1 VITVMGEALV
11 DLIIDANGDV
21 GSVVGGAE
29 LNAARTMARLGVPVD
44 FLGGISGD
52 PMGLRIARSL
62 ASDGIGRALGNPTSE
77 PTTLAIATIDA
88 DGAASYRFLFAGTSA
103 LAVTPAVAL
112 AAIPDSC
119 TMLHI
124 GGTALLGLPFAGA
137 AIAVVEA
144 SPPDLLV
151 MFDPNCRPV
160 IPHDASAYRAVMAE
174 IGRRADIV
182 KASTEDLDYM
192 FPGQN
197 PNVSARELQR
207 TSGALVLVT
216 DATRPL
222 RIFQDETVLECPV
235 PQVEVVD
242 TVGAGDSFGGGF
254 LAWWYANGF
263 GQSELSSRELVM
275 RAAEVGLAVAAV
287 NCTRSGANPPTRA
300 ELGDAWLAA

>member
-1 VITVMGEALV
+1 MGEALV
-11 DLIIDANGDV
+11 DIIINAHGDV
-21 GSVVGGAE
+21 DSVVGGAE

-44 FLGGISGD
+44 FLGGISAD
-52 PMGLRIARSL
+52 PMGVRIARSL
-62 ASDGIGRALGNPTSE
+62 TSDGINRALETPTSE
-77 PTTLAIATIDA
+77 PTTLAIATIAA

-112 AAIPDSC
+112 AAIPSSC

-124 GGTALLGLPFAGA
+124 GGTALLGLPFADA
-137 AIAVVEA
+137 ATAVVRN
-144 SPPDLLV
+144 SPGDRLV

-160 IPHDASAYRAVMAE
+160 IPHDPKAYRAVMAE
-174 IGRRADIV
+174 IAQRADIV
-182 KASTEDLDYM
+182 KASTEDLAYM
-192 FPGQN
+192 FPEQDPGDA
-197 PNVSARELQR
+197 ARALQR
-207 TSGALVLVT
+207 DSTALVLVT

-222 RIFQDETVLECPV
+222 RIFHGDAVIECPV

-254 LAWWYANGF
+254 LAWWYANGL
-263 GQSELSSRELVM
+263 GQSELSSRELVL

-300 ELGDAWLAA
+300 ELGDAWLAAA